1 MQEQKILTVVLYKI
15 ITGSL
20 SFKMIILRNIK
31 VDFPDKIL
39 FNNLNWQ
46 IPTGSRIG
54 LIGDNGVGKTTLF
67 KIIIGQH
74 EPDEGNVILPKKQTI
89 GYLPQDLIMLSDYL
103 LRDYL
108 KETTGI
114 VHLENKMNQYQD
126 KLSRTDSKDNDFKNI
141 SENYE
146 RTSYQYEIKDG
157 YSFEAKAKSII
168 KGLGFSEQDWL
179 KPCSSFSGGWKMRV
193 VLAGLLIS
201 SKEVLL
207 LDEPTNHLDTESLE
221 WLENWLAR
229 YTGTLI
235 VISHDRY
242 FLDKTVKE
250 IAELAEQKLTFYKGN
265 YSFFLT
271 EKTKRKELAE
281 KYQKHIQ
288 EKKEHLE
295 NFIERFRYKATKA
308 AQVQSRIKMLD
319 KLKPVETKESLQRV
333 KFRFASAPR
342 SGEDVVTLKSVG
354 HKYGEKTVFQ
364 GVNFIIHRGERVAL
378 TGINGAGK
386 STLSRIISGVE
397 SAEEGLVDWGYR
409 VKIAFFSQESAQNLN
424 YQHSVWEEIDKN
436 GTRLTDQE
444 KRNLLGSFLFTG
456 DNIHKLVSQLS
467 GGEKSRLAL
476 AKLLLKESNFLI
488 LDEPGNHLD
497 IETKN
502 IFHDALM
509 QYQGTILI
517 VSHDRFFLDQLAKK
531 IIEIREG
538 RIYIYPGNYSYF
550 IQKRQ
555 KLLEKESQEAVK
567 FSTKTKNLRPSSLDK
582 QKKRIAAQQRN
593 LQYRQIKEID
603 KDLKPLEKKIC
614 YLDKQKA
621 NIEEQLCQ
629 IEILQNSQKVQA
641 LKIELH
647 QVQNE
652 LDELIVQWEKLINK
666 QEKINN
672 NALDY

>member
-1 MQEQKILTVVLYKI
+1 
-15 ITGSL
+15 
-20 SFKMIILRNIK
+20 MIILKNIK
-31 VDFPDKIL
+31 VDFSDKML

-46 IPTGSRIG
+46 VPTGSRIG

-74 EPDEGNVILPKKQTI
+74 EPDEGNVILPEKQDI
-89 GYLPQDLIMLSDYL
+89 GYLPQDLIILSDYL

-108 KETTGI
+108 KETAGI

-126 KLSRTDSKDNDFKNI
+126 KLSRTNSKDIDFKSI

-146 RTSYQYEIKDG
+146 KISYQFEAKGG
-157 YSFEAKAKSII
+157 YSFEARAKSVI

-179 KPCSSFSGGWKMRV
+179 KPCSSFSGGWKMRI

-201 SKEVLL
+201 YKEILL
-207 LDEPTNHLDTESLE
+207 LDEPTNHMDTESLE
-221 WLENWLAR
+221 WLENWLAS

-242 FLDKTVKE
+242 FLDKIVKE
-250 IAELAEQKLTFYKGN
+250 ITELDEQKLTFYKGN

-271 EKTKRKELAE
+271 EKDKRKELSE
-281 KYQKHIQ
+281 KQQKHVQ

-319 KLKPVETKESLQRV
+319 KLKPVEKKESLQRV
-333 KFRFASAPR
+333 KFRFASTPR

-354 HKYGEKTVFQ
+354 HKYGEKIVFQ
-364 GVNFIIHRGERVAL
+364 GVNFTIHRGERIAL

-397 SAEEGLVDWGYR
+397 SPEEGLVDWGYR

-436 GTRLTDQE
+436 GTRLSDQE

-456 DNIHKLVSQLS
+456 DDIYKLVCQLS

-476 AKLLLKESNFLI
+476 AKLLLEESNFLI

-497 IETKN
+497 VTTKN
-502 IFHDALM
+502 IFHYALM

-517 VSHDRFFLDQLAKK
+517 VSHDRFFLDQLTKK
-531 IIEIREG
+531 IVEIREG
-538 RIYIYPGNYSYF
+538 KIYIYPGNYSYF

-555 KLLEKESQEAVK
+555 KILEKENQDVAK
-567 FSTKTKNLRPSSLDK
+567 FSTKKKKLKQSLFEK
-582 QKKRIAAQQRN
+582 QRRKIQASQRN
-593 LQYRQIKEID
+593 RKYQLIKEIE
-603 KDLKPLEKKIC
+603 KELQPLEDRIS
-614 YLDKQKA
+614 YLDKQKIH
-621 NIEEQLCQ
+621 IEKLLCHK
-629 IEILQNSQKVQA
+629 EILKNSIRIQE
-641 LKIELH
+641 LKIDLY
-647 QVQNE
+647 QTNNE
-652 LDELIVQWEKLINK
+652 LDKLLKQWEILINEK
-666 QEKINN
+666 EKI
-672 NALDY
+672 